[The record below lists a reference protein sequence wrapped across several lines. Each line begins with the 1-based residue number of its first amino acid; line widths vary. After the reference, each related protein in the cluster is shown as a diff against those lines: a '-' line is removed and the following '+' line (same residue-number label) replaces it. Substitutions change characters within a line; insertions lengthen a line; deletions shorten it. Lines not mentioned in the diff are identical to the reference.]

1 VAPRTKASIEIDVKG
16 LKAVN
21 DLLNKLN
28 SIDSKVNKINKVAGG
43 KGGKD
48 DLAQTQKVRNQVS
61 KIETKSLRIRNQLV
75 GLNEKDRKVSAIK
88 GRLTRAENKAK
99 KGSLDIANRELVIAE
114 KLLAK
119 QKLSTTEIAKQ
130 AKFAPSS
137 ALNFSKSGRLLQ
149 GPAGSSQNTGAN
161 LMRRFGPT
169 QGFDVESALI
179 SGAFPLLFGQGPIG
193 AAAGALGG
201 GIGGMF
207 GGMGGFAGGIAA
219 TAVVQQIQTFLDS
232 TSKLGQALSPLV
244 QDVTAVTTALGLQG
258 SVQEAQLKL
267 IEETQGKTAAF
278 NAAMKIMAATITQDG
293 VDKLKNFGENTR
305 LLGQQF
311 GIALTKL
318 QAFAAGVAN
327 FVMRLTGL
335 QDALQERE
343 ATRIVAGAAAIGDT
357 TAQSLVERR
366 ESVEQL
372 RGQGGEGAR
381 KKNLLDQIK
390 LEERI
395 FAIQQKVSTEVGQMT
410 EKSSNLLLEK
420 EKELALNNRVAEIMK
435 TGINKELATSL
446 AEVEQIFDAEEKILA
461 EKQKQTK
468 AAFEKAIIE
477 TNDKDLQRELQNKYD
492 EITKQLQE
500 HNINREKGLDLTK
513 KTANETDKVTE
524 AFQRLNETIRNDIK
538 EGIKGLIKG
547 TSTLGDLLNNVAD
560 RFLDLALNQAL
571 FGSAAGEFTK
581 GKGGGIFGAI
591 AGIFKANGGP
601 VRSGRSFIVGEKGPE
616 LFTPGRSGA
625 ITPNHKLMG
634 GNNTSVVV
642 NVDAS
647 GSDVQGDEAG
657 AKELGGLISIAVQSE
672 LVRQQR
678 PGGLLSSIR

>member
-1 VAPRTKASIEIDVKG
+1 MATRADIEIAVKG
-16 LKAVN
+16 IRKLEEAKKQIRDLNKEINKSNKQITKQAEKDGVLKKGNKTSVGAASQVRSINTLNKNLAKATRNFNRVALGTDDAAKAAIQLKKAQDALNVAYAQQN
-21 DLLNKLN
+21 DLL
-28 SIDSKVNKINKVAGG
+28 G
-43 KGGKD
+43 KNVQ
-48 DLAQTQKVRNQVS
+48 AQGAFSRISDRQSRNAEGQRTRMNNPLVRGIS
-61 KIETKSLRIRNQLV
+61 KIP
-75 GLNEKDRKVSAIK
+75 GLN
-88 GRLTRAENKAK
+88 
-99 KGSLDIANRELVIAE
+99 
-114 KLLAK
+114 
-119 QKLSTTEIAKQ
+119 
-130 AKFAPSS
+130 
-137 ALNFSKSGRLLQ
+137 
-149 GPAGSSQNTGAN
+149 
-161 LMRRFGPT
+161 PT
-169 QGFDVESALI
+169 KGFDTQSALI
-179 SGAFPLLFGQGPIG
+179 SGAFPLLFGQGPVG

-219 TAVVQQIQTFLDS
+219 TAVVQQIQSFLDS
-232 TSKLGQALSPLV
+232 ASKLGQALSPLV

-258 SVQEAQLKL
+258 STQEAQLKR

-278 NAAMKIMAATITQDG
+278 NAAMKIMAGRITQDG
-293 VDKLKNFGENTR
+293 VDKLKNFGDNTR
-305 LLGQQF
+305 LLGEQF
-311 GIALTKL
+311 TIALTKL

-327 FVMRLTGL
+327 FVIRLTGL
-335 QDALQERE
+335 QDALKERE
-343 ATRIVAGAAAIGDT
+343 ATRIVSDAAAMGDT
-357 TAQSLVERR
+357 TAQKLVKRR
-366 ESVEQL
+366 ESAEKL
-372 RGQGGEGAR
+372 GGQGGEAAR

-446 AEVEQIFDAEEKILA
+446 AEVEQIFDAEEKILK

-477 TNDKDLQRELQNKYD
+477 TNDKDLQRELQLKYD
-492 EITKQLQE
+492 EITKQLHQ

-571 FGSAAGEFTK
+571 FGSAAGEFKK
-581 GKGGGIFGAI
+581 GAGGGIFGAI
-591 AGIFKANGGP
+591 AGMFANGGRPP
-601 VRSGRSFIVGEKGPE
+601 VGKPSIVGEKGPE
-616 LFTPGRSGA
+616 LFVPRSSGT
-625 ITPNHKLMG
+625 IVPNNKLG
-634 GNNTSVVV
+634 GGGSTSVVV

-647 GSDVQGDEAG
+647 GTDVQGDDSQ
-657 AKELGGLISIAVQSE
+657 AKELGTLISVAVQGE
-672 LVRQQR
+672 LIKQQR
-678 PGGLLSSIR
+678 PGGLLSSLR

>member
-1 VAPRTKASIEIDVKG
+1 MAPRTKASIEIDVKG

-43 KGGKD
+43 KGEKD

-119 QKLSTTEIAKQ
+119 QKLSTAEIVKQTKASAKMTAIRQ
-130 AKFAPSS
+130 G
-137 ALNFSKSGRLLQ
+137 NF
-149 GPAGSSQNTGAN
+149 AGSGPKVFGPQPKQP
-161 LMRRFGPT
+161 RFRLPKPT
-169 QGFDVESALI
+169 QGFDVQSALI

-193 AAAGALGG
+193 AVAGALGG

-232 TSKLGQALSPLV
+232 ASKLGQALSPLV

-343 ATRIVAGAAAIGDT
+343 ATRIVAGAAATGDT
-357 TAQSLVERR
+357 RAQELVERR
-366 ESVEQL
+366 RTAESM
-372 RGQGGEGAR
+372 RGQGGAGTR
-381 KKNLLDQIK
+381 KKVLLDQLK

-395 FAIQQKVSTEVGQMT
+395 FAINQKVSTEVAQLT
-410 EKSSNLLLEK
+410 SKSSTLLADK

-435 TGINKELATSL
+435 TGVNKELAKSL
-446 AEVEQIFDAEEKILA
+446 AEVEQIFDEEQKILL

-477 TNDKDLQRELQNKYD
+477 TNDKNLQRELQERYNQ
-492 EITKQLQE
+492 ITNQLHQ

-513 KTANETDKVTE
+513 KTGTETDKVTE
-524 AFQRLNETIRNDIK
+524 AFKRLNETIRNDIK

-571 FGSAAGEFTK
+571 FGNAAGEFTK

-591 AGIFKANGGP
+591 AGIFRANGGP
-601 VRSGRSFIVGEKGPE
+601 VRSGKSFIVGEKGPE

-647 GSDVQGDEAG
+647 GSDVQGDDAG
-657 AKELGGLISIAVQSE
+657 AKELGGLISVAVQSE